1 MLGGGGS
8 NSQKPNRPGR
18 RRNRF
23 ALSFDGSNDYVDT
36 GLTHQATFRSNFS
49 VGFWIKP
56 DDGQP
61 SANDYAIGGIESGNT
76 DGLLFQIGTNG
87 KITIQFKS
95 NNDPL
100 SIRSDAA
107 VFSDGA
113 ASNWMH
119 ILVVVADA
127 NPSTIILYTDGTVQ
141 ATSILSSQELSRSNH
156 QAYTCND
163 NIWLGAANA
172 NGSGSSWFAGDL
184 DEFAVWSGA
193 LPAGAAAV
201 IGAQVLNLRQP
212 RGNYLAAHAATLTQW
227 LRFED
232 GSGTQLRDRSGN
244 ASHGT
249 LSGASFV
256 KGAPATR

>member
-61 SANDYAIGGIESGNT
+61 DANDYAIGGIESGNT

-87 KITIQFKS
+87 KITVQFKS

-107 VFSDGA
+107 VFSNGA
-113 ASNWMH
+113 ASSWMH

-127 NPSTIILYTDGTVQ
+127 NTSTKI
-141 ATSILSSQELSRSNH
+141 EN
-156 QAYTCND
+156 
-163 NIWLGAANA
+163 
-172 NGSGSSWFAGDL
+172 DL
-184 DEFAVWSGA
+184 DTTSGGA
-193 LPAGAAAV
+193 SDTLRASTFSVSNITVIPTAMAGVTTAGGVSYKSYSIAGSIKVITMGEENLVVQLRLNNFLSELAAV
-201 IGAQVLNLRQP
+201 
-212 RGNYLAAHAATLTQW
+212 
-227 LRFED
+227 
-232 GSGTQLRDRSGN
+232 
-244 ASHGT
+244 
-249 LSGASFV
+249 
-256 KGAPATR
+256 